1 MNAATT
7 AKELDHAAGHATLE
21 ALLLEVR
28 DHLRRIQSSLNE
40 EIRGYPT
47 PIPRCDAQ
55 FNHLL
60 EQRGRLQRALDRIE
74 APADRALASVASVT
88 SVASRTRA
96 EHIALL
102 EEFAASPVYAEAA
115 AEEELRAHIGA
126 ELSRLSR

>member
-1 MNAATT
+1 MSAATT
-7 AKELDHAAGHATLE
+7 ARDLDRRPGPAAPE

-28 DHLRRIQSSLNE
+28 DHLRGIQRSLNG

-60 EQRGRLQRALDRIE
+60 EQRDRLQRALERIE
-74 APADRALASVASVT
+74 AAADRSLA
-88 SVASRTRA
+88 RA
-96 EHIALL
+96 ERVALL

-115 AEEELRAHIGA
+115 AEEEFRAQIRT
-126 ELSRLSR
+126 ELSRLGR

>member
-7 AKELDHAAGHATLE
+7 AKELDRAAGLATLE

-28 DHLRRIQSSLNE
+28 DHLRRIQSLLNE

-74 APADRALASVASVT
+74 APAGGSLA
-88 SVASRTRA
+88 RA
-96 EHIALL
+96 EHVALL
-102 EEFAASPVYAEAA
+102 EEFAASQVYGEAA
-115 AEEELRAHIGA
+115 GEEEIRAHIRA